1 MFLAMGD
8 NSQLKQVTGQELSQ
22 YLSDPQQLNSYSYA
36 SNNPIIKSDPSGNCP
51 FCIVGVGLL
60 AMYAP
65 QMMNYAQ
72 SLATPIGQF
81 GINQATQ
88 DFKQG
93 NYGWAVF
100 GFATAGEVPIRN
112 INNLSKL
119 EELPRAIV
127 TLPAKFEKLN
137 ELTGKNSNQILIEAS
152 KIGEAFI
159 DNANNGNVN
168 IFLQRT
174 ESSITRVTTNPEI
187 TKIISVGTNNVK
199 DLVKWTQ
206 NGRLESIK
214 QSAGKISELVKDV
227 INSK

>member
-51 FCIVGVGLL
+51 FCIVGVGML

-65 QMMNYAQ
+65 QIINYAQ

-100 GFATAGEVPIRN
+100 GFATAGEIPVRN
-112 INNLSKL
+112 ASNLSKIENL
-119 EELPRAIV
+119 SLSQHAIEKSSELKQV
-127 TLPAKFEKLN
+127 FGKSLNQVLTESSKL
-137 ELTGKNSNQILIEAS
+137 
-152 KIGEAFI
+152 GEAFV
-159 DNANNGNVN
+159 DYGKNNVGNIN
-168 IFLQRT
+168 IYVQST
-174 ESSITRVTTNPEI
+174 EKLVTRVTTNPEV
-187 TKIISVGTNNVK
+187 TKVISVGINKIK
-199 DLVKWTQ
+199 DLAKWTDS
-206 NGRLESIK
+206 GRIVPLQQSGSVLDTIKSIIK
-214 QSAGKISELVKDV
+214 K
-227 INSK
+227 